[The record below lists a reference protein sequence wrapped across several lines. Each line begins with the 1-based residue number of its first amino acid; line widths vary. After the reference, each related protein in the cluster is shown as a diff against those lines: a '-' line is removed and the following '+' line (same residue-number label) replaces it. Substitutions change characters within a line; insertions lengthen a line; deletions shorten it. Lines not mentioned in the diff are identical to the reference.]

1 MVIMSNST
9 EQFKPILSF
18 ESIFSFVGINSIF
31 KKAGFIK
38 RSGASVEDLFLTLVS
53 SVFYGNK
60 NLFRLFSS
68 PIGKAKDFGKDSLYR
83 MCANPKYNWQYLL
96 FQLAVFAITFIH
108 SLNKGSKDTVNC
120 LVVDDTMIE
129 RSRGKKVEL
138 LSRQFNHVIGK
149 TVKGFTNLSLG
160 WTDGISFIPVLNYLI
175 ASAKEKNQIMPD
187 KTKGKSRKEC
197 GVDKRTNAGKLR
209 NIAVKTKPDVLIDMV
224 KKAVKLIP
232 AQYIL
237 IDHGSFL
244 TV

>member
-1 MVIMSNST
+1 MSNST

-68 PIGKAKDFGKDSLYR
+68 PIGKAKDFGKDALYR

-120 LVVDDTMIE
+120 LVVDDTMI
-129 RSRGKKVEL
+129 
-138 LSRQFNHVIGK
+138 
-149 TVKGFTNLSLG
+149 
-160 WTDGISFIPVLNYLI
+160 
-175 ASAKEKNQIMPD
+175 
-187 KTKGKSRKEC
+187 
-197 GVDKRTNAGKLR
+197 
-209 NIAVKTKPDVLIDMV
+209 
-224 KKAVKLIP
+224 
-232 AQYIL
+232 
-237 IDHGSFL
+237 
-244 TV
+244 